1 VSVCILRPMFLIL
14 SFVALLFCS
23 EISSSEPQSTTESLS
38 YPNGI
43 LDLSG
48 ARLTFTE
55 EFDHISVS
63 ARGPGTRWIAHTP
76 WNGDFGEAQFVDPI
90 PGFPFSVV
98 DGVLSIEA
106 HKGVD
111 GKWRSG
117 LLSSRDRDGPNG
129 HGFAQ
134 QYGYFEM
141 RAKLPAGPGTWPAFW
156 LIGIDKTAASA
167 EVDIMEEYGAFPDI
181 YHTNAHV
188 FYTDGTH
195 VDIGEKIPVKSGLME
210 QSFNTYGAKIDPD
223 WITYYFNRRQVWQ
236 TPTTQYFR
244 QPMYILLDL
253 ALGGGWPI
261 DQTINPSIMKVDYIK
276 VYSW

>member
-1 VSVCILRPMFLIL
+1 MFLVL
-14 SFVALLFCS
+14 TFAALFAAK
-23 EISSSEPQSTTESLS
+23 ISYSEPQSATEPPTD
-38 YPNGI
+38 PNEI

-48 ARLTFTE
+48 AGLTFNE
-55 EFDHISVS
+55 VFDELSVS

-76 WNGDFGEAQFVDPI
+76 WNGDFGEAQFVDPT

-106 HKGVD
+106 REGTD

-117 LLSSRDRDGPNG
+117 LLCSRDRDGPDG
-129 HGFAQ
+129 RGFAQ

-141 RAKLPAGPGTWPAFW
+141 RAKLPPGPGTWPAFW

-167 EVDIMEEYGAFPDI
+167 EVDIIEQYGAFPDI

-188 FYTDGTH
+188 FYKDGTH
-195 VDIGEKIPVKSGLME
+195 VDIGEKITVESGLME
-210 QSFNTYGAKIDPD
+210 NSFNRYGVKIDPD
-223 WITYYFNRRQVWQ
+223 WIKYYFNRRQVWQ

-261 DQTINPSIMKVDYIK
+261 DKTITPSIMKVDYIK
-276 VYSW
+276 AYSW